1 MKIKSAILLGACL
14 GSLPAVDS
22 FAHGALPF
30 TILSR
35 SVDAPARRRALTD
48 FSLVERSGKKITL
61 ADLRGKISIVD
72 FIYTSCSDTCP
83 LQTADMAKLQEQWI
97 KEREVELISV
107 SVDPEHDTP
116 RVLTKYAGRF
126 RADPER
132 WLFLTGPKK
141 QIDRLIE
148 DGFRLPIAQAFHGD
162 HGSVVHS
169 SRFVLVNQQAQVCGY
184 YDNRDPQA
192 MERLKADVTG
202 LLQHLSASQGIP
214 GGSF

>member
-1 MKIKSAILLGACL
+1 MKIKSAVLLGACL

-22 FAHGALPF
+22 FAHGSLPF

-35 SVDAPARRRALTD
+35 SVDAPARRLALPD
-48 FSLVERSGKKITL
+48 FSLVERSGKKIRL

-97 KEREVELISV
+97 NEREIELVSI

-141 QIDRLIE
+141 QIDRLVE
-148 DGFRLPIAQAFHGD
+148 DGFRLPIARALHGN

-169 SRFVLVNQQAQVCGY
+169 SRFVLVNEQAQVCGY
-184 YDNRDPQA
+184 YDNRDPRA

-202 LLQHLSASQGIP
+202 LLQHLSLARGIP
-214 GGSF
+214 GGIF